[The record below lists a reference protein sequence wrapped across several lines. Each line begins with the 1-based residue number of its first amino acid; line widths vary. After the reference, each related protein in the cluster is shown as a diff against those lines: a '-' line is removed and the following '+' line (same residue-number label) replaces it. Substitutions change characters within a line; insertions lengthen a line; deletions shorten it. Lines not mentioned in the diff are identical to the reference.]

1 MAVNIRKQ
9 TMMQGIVHHRHG
21 VYNAWKSQFPA
32 PEIRHNREF
41 LRRRP
46 MNMKRISIFCGLL
59 GIAASFVWA
68 GVNLNEIPEKLV
80 LAEDLGSRIDGKPW
94 SSEELKGKVSVLF
107 YVDPDFKD
115 LNNDASDALKNK
127 GYPREKFQSF
137 AVINMA
143 ATWLPNFAISS
154 ALKDKQK
161 RYPTTIYIRDYKKVL
176 VQKWGLADDNS
187 VVLAFDKEGRL
198 LFRKDGKLGPE
209 ETETLLATVER
220 NLNK

>member
-1 MAVNIRKQ
+1 MK
-9 TMMQGIVHHRHG
+9 
-21 VYNAWKSQFPA
+21 
-32 PEIRHNREF
+32 
-41 LRRRP
+41 
-46 MNMKRISIFCGLL
+46 MKRVLIICGLL
-59 GIAASFVWA
+59 SLVSCYVWA
-68 GVNLNEIPEKLV
+68 GVNLNEIPQDVV
-80 LAEDLGSRIDGKPW
+80 LSKDLGSRIDGNPW

-107 YVDPDFKD
+107 YVDPDLKD
-115 LNNDASDALKNK
+115 LNNDTSEALKSK

-161 RYPTTIYIRDYKKVL
+161 SYPTTIYVRDYKKVL
-176 VQKWGLADDNS
+176 VQKWGLSDDNN
-187 VVLAFDKEGRL
+187 VVLAFDREGRL

-209 ETETLLATVER
+209 EIETLTSIIER